1 MATFCSKCGAAI
13 SPGAQSCSSCGTAIA
28 AAAVPAQPTYAPVPP
43 VAAPQKSGSALKIIL
58 IVIGVLFALG
68 ILVVGIVGYMGYRA
82 VHSLKVSSKG
92 DQVSVSVPGGG
103 SFSANTSEN
112 FNASDLGVDVYPGA
126 TSAKAGARM
135 STSSGSWVS
144 AVYVTPDSQD
154 KVVAFY
160 KGKMGAD
167 ASALET
173 SDGAVLTQ
181 KKSETEAV
189 VVTVTSNSSQ
199 YSGKTEIAIMHTKS
213 TK

>member
-1 MATFCSKCGAAI
+1 VA
-13 SPGAQSCSSCGTAIA
+13 
-28 AAAVPAQPTYAPVPP
+28 PAQPAYVPMP
-43 VAAPQKSGSALKIIL
+43 PAAAPAKSGSALKIVL
-58 IVIGVLFALG
+58 IIVGAFFALC
-68 ILVVGIVGYMGYRA
+68 ILVVGIIGYIGWRA
-82 VHSLKVSSKG
+82 VHSFKVTTKG
-92 DQVSVSVPGGG
+92 DQVSVSVPGAG

-112 FNASDLGVDVYPGA
+112 FNASDLGVDIYPGA

-173 SDGAVLTQ
+173 SDGAVLTG

-189 VVTVTSNSSQ
+189 VVTITSNSSQ

-213 TK
+213 AKST